1 MRKKNKITEQ
11 KIIYRYLNKLN
22 FNKSETFNFN
32 NDAAFLKKRKNKEIV
47 VTNDTI
53 VESVD
58 FFKSDP
64 KFGLKNWHPPDIGET
79 TLAPCKLY
87 SLNPE

>member
-32 NDAAFLKKRKNKEIV
+32 NDAAFLKKRKNIFLEMELSIL
-47 VTNDTI
+47 
-53 VESVD
+53 
-58 FFKSDP
+58 
-64 KFGLKNWHPPDIGET
+64 LK
-79 TLAPCKLY
+79 K
-87 SLNPE
+87 

>member
-32 NDAAFLKKRKNKEIV
+32 NDAAFLKKRKSKE
-47 VTNDTI
+47 N
-53 VESVD
+53 SCY
-58 FFKSDP
+58 K
-64 KFGLKNWHPPDIGET
+64 
-79 TLAPCKLY
+79 
-87 SLNPE
+87 